1 MDIQVVLADDYPP
14 TRQGVRA
21 VLEEAPD
28 VEVVA
33 EAKDG
38 VEAKEP
44 VAELRPDILLLD
56 LVMPGPKPVDIERWV
71 RDNYPET
78 ETLILTTHDRDAFL
92 AEMEEAGA
100 EGFLTKGYTC
110 AVRQPRVARDPP
122 RSAG

>member
-1 MDIQVVLADDYPP
+1 V
-14 TRQGVRA
+14 G
-21 VLEEAPD
+21 
-28 VEVVA
+28 

-38 VEAKEP
+38 VEARGL
-44 VAELRPDILLLD
+44 VAGLGPDVLVLD
-56 LVMPGPKPVDIERWV
+56 LVMPGPKSLDVEHWGR
-71 RDNYPET
+71 RHYPEIA
-78 ETLILTTHDRDAFL
+78 TLILTAHDRDAFL